1 MQDHR
6 KRERER
12 EREGREGGGRRSQP
26 AIMYVYTKV
35 SGLPLISVGKCWP
48 IVCVSVGVLI
58 FHSMA
63 SEFQEPVVSYWTK

>member
-1 MQDHR
+1 MRDSYAGSQE
-6 KRERER
+6 ERER

-35 SGLPLISVGKCWP
+35 SGLPLISVGKCWR

-63 SEFQEPVVSYWTK
+63 